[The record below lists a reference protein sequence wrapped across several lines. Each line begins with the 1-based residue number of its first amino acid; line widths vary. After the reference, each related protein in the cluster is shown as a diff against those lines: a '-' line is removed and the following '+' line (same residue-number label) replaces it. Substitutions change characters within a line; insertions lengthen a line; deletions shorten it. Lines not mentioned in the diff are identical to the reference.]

1 MKKEIQKLKKAN
13 NKYSNYKIPII
24 KKYDKNKVQKNY
36 NNKNPD
42 EIKIVVDVPLL
53 FEAKVEKLFDRIIVV
68 KANKKTQIGR
78 ILKKKKYSKKEIENI
93 IKSQMPL
100 KEKIKRADFVV
111 DNSKTLKNT
120 QRQIENIFKRMY
132 VSH

>member
-1 MKKEIQKLKKAN
+1 MMKKEIQKLKKAN
-13 NKYSNYKIPII
+13 NKYSNYKIPIT
-24 KKYDKNKVQKNY
+24 KEYNKNKIPKNY
-36 NNKNPD
+36 NKNPD

-100 KEKIKRADFVV
+100 KEKIKKADFVV
-111 DNSKTLKNT
+111 DNGKTIKNT
-120 QRQIENIFKRMY
+120 KKQIKKIVDSLQQNP
-132 VSH
+132 